1 MIFKQSGKQ
10 IRMSFT
16 PTNWQ
21 TLLLWSLI
29 AEGGQGWQKDR
40 KWNGLKRQRDV
51 LVENGFI
58 TAEKKRGAFLLEV
71 TAKGWGWAAGN
82 LDAELPRSEN
92 AAQVF
97 SSFLVRL
104 GAVLEQRKL
113 GFQEL
118 LKADLSEKEGVDV
131 TAEPTDIKGKIR
143 VAYYQLTRGKD
154 KERVRLC
161 RLRAL
166 LPDIASGELDQALL
180 EMECGE
186 DLVLYTLDNVKEIT
200 EEDRKAALNTGFGD
214 PRYILYLG
222 V

>member
-1 MIFKQSGKQ
+1 
-10 IRMSFT
+10 MSFT

-40 KWNGLKRQRDV
+40 KWSGLRQQRDTLVDNGFLKAEKRQ
-51 LVENGFI
+51 
-58 TAEKKRGAFLLEV
+58 GAFWLEV
-71 TAKGWGWAAGN
+71 TAKGWGWVSGN
-82 LDAELPRSEN
+82 MDAELPRTEH
-92 AAQVF
+92 AALLF
-97 SSFLVRL
+97 STFLTRL
-104 GAVLEQRKL
+104 SAGLRDRSL
-113 GFQEL
+113 GLQEL
-118 LKADLSEKEGVDV
+118 LNVEQGIQPDV
-131 TAEPTDIKGKIR
+131 GSGEYPDDIKGRIR
-143 VAYYQLTRGKD
+143 VAYYQLTCGKD

-166 LPDIASGELDQALL
+166 LPEIERTELDQALL

-200 EEDRKAALNTGFGD
+200 DEDRRAALHTGFGD